1 VGVYDKYV
9 LPRILDLVMRNK
21 DLTRLRAAQIPK
33 ARGTVLEVGIGSGLN
48 LSFYTPAAER
58 IVGIDPSLE
67 LQRLARQRA
76 AKHNR
81 AVEFLSQPAD
91 ASIPLPSASVDT
103 VVSTWTLCT
112 IPDPVAALRE
122 MKRVLR
128 PGGSFLFIEHG
139 HSPQV
144 RVAAWQDRLTPVWK
158 KIAGGCTLNRPI
170 DTLVQSAGFQ
180 IAELETKYLP
190 GPRPMTHTFIGVA
203 H

>member
-1 VGVYDKYV
+1 
-9 LPRILDLVMRNK
+9 MRNK
-21 DLTRLRAAQIPK
+21 DLTRLRASQIPK

-48 LSFYTPAAER
+48 LSFYTSAVER

-91 ASIPLPSASVDT
+91 AAIPLPSSSVDT

-128 PGGSFLFIEHG
+128 PSGSFLFIEHG
-139 HSPQV
+139 HSPEV

-203 H
+203 Q

>member
-1 VGVYDKYV
+1 
-9 LPRILDLVMRNK
+9 MRNK
-21 DLTRLRAAQIPK
+21 DLTRLRASQIPK

-48 LSFYTPAAER
+48 LSFYTSAVER

-67 LQRLARQRA
+67 LQHLARQRA

-91 ASIPLPSASVDT
+91 AAIPLPSSSVDT

-128 PGGSFLFIEHG
+128 PSGSFLFIEHG
-139 HSPQV
+139 HSPEV

-203 H
+203 Q